1 MPQPQSPVRSQFT
14 ALRWRLVL
22 SSLGIIALTL
32 GVGAISVYQVV
43 ARNLYGQLDQSLFNL
58 ADAAA
63 RSLAIADLSDSND
76 DLEAKDESSHD
87 PGATHDDELDAQAS
101 GVQASGV
108 QAPDHEKSDARESE
122 PKDSAES
129 SEPSAQ
135 LEPASSGDSDGDL
148 DLRWQDLRQRDQTI
162 EWFDQARRPLRQV
175 GNAPPHLPLSDNLR
189 PQQIEGLRLLTV
201 PVYDVSTLRG
211 YVRVASSTA
220 SIDSE
225 LYRLRLGLG
234 WGGLVALGICGLG
247 SWGLMRLAMTPIE
260 SSFERLRQFTA
271 DASHELRNPLT
282 AIKTSVEVMQSHPE
296 RFQATDL
303 KKMGLIASA
312 TEQMTGLV
320 NDLLLLARLDDS
332 PLPKDQA
339 TAIPID
345 DLLEDLAN
353 LYQLQVAAHDLRF
366 NVSLAA
372 AGTVWGDSSQLKRL
386 FANLLDNAL
395 KYTPPQGTVGLRSQ
409 IQEASVV
416 VYVED
421 SGIGIA
427 PAHLPHLYG
436 RFWQADPARSHRSGA
451 GLGLAIAQR
460 IVQTH
465 QGSISITSQL
475 GKGTVVQVKLPL
487 S

>member
-14 ALRWRLVL
+14 TLRWRLVL

-63 RSLAIADLSDSND
+63 RSLAIAELADSND

-87 PGATHDDELDAQAS
+87 PGATHDDELDTQAS
-101 GVQASGV
+101 GVQE
-108 QAPDHEKSDARESE
+108 PDHEKSDARESE
-122 PKDSAES
+122 PKDSAEL

-175 GNAPPHLPLSDNLR
+175 GNASPHLPLSDNLR

-225 LYRLRLGLG
+225 LHRLRLGLG

-353 LYQLQVAAHDLRF
+353 LYQLQAASHDLRF

-372 AGTVWGDSSQLKRL
+372 AGMVWGDSSQLKRL

-395 KYTPPQGTVGLRSQ
+395 KYTPAQGTVGLRSK
-409 IQEASVV
+409 IQETSVV